1 MALAKKK
8 MRRGAGN
15 ARAVDGSP
23 TKAFF
28 VRMITRDIT
37 LEDCIL
43 DLIDNS
49 IDGAWQLAGGMP
61 ADLSAQAD
69 LSNYKI
75 DVLASEDTFSIT
87 DNCGGIAS
95 NEAKEHAFTFGRNND
110 EYEDYSIGV
119 YGIGMKRAVFKIGRQ
134 IEVTSTH
141 LSDDGNI
148 EAFVVPI
155 DVAEWIGRPDP
166 KDWNFGLY
174 ATDPLP
180 ERGVRIVID
189 DLTPRTRDSF
199 GSPTFIQNL
208 RRMIARDYTLHL
220 RHGIVITLNGQAI
233 RGWPIELKTGS
244 DIEPVRLTY
253 DDSNLEGEVR
263 VEIVAGM
270 AAPPP
275 DDIDPEDVGED
286 DRFGWYVACN
296 GRIVLA
302 ADKGEA
308 SGWGTDQWPSWHGQ
322 YNGFIGLIVFTSEKA
337 AALPLTTTKRSVD
350 LSSEIFRRAR
360 PRMRQVSRDWI
371 DYTNTR
377 KQAREE
383 AGKREQTA
391 ASVPIQSVAKRQAL
405 QLPTLRPVA
414 KKEPEASI
422 SYRVPLV
429 KFTALARALGDINM
443 KRGELGKATFDYVYK
458 YEVDG

>member
-1 MALAKKK
+1 MAFGKIKK
-8 MRRGAGN
+8 RGAGD

-61 ADLSAQAD
+61 ADLTTVVD
-69 LSNYKI
+69 LSNYHI
-75 DVLASEDTFSIT
+75 DVIANETGFSIT

-95 NEAKEHAFTFGRNND
+95 DQAREHAFTFGRNND
-110 EYEDYSIGV
+110 DYEDYSIGV
-119 YGIGMKRAVFKIGRQ
+119 YGIGMKRAVFKIGRD
-134 IEVTSTH
+134 IEISSTH
-141 LSDDGNI
+141 AVGSTN
-148 EAFVVPI
+148 ESFVVPI
-155 DVAEWIGRPDP
+155 NVQEWINRPDP

-174 ATDPLP
+174 EAPALA
-180 ERGVRIVID
+180 ELGVEIIVR
-189 DLTPRTRDSF
+189 DLTQRTKDSF
-199 GSPTFIQNL
+199 ANPKFLQNL

-220 RHGIVITLNGQAI
+220 RHGLIVTLNEQRI
-233 RGWPIELKTGS
+233 IGWPIELKTGEG
-244 DIEPVRLTY
+244 IEPVRLSY
-253 DDSNLEGEVR
+253 DDQAPEGPVH

-275 DDIDPEDVGED
+275 NDTDPEDVGSG

-308 SGWGTDQWPSWHGQ
+308 AGWGTDQWPSWHGQ
-322 YNGFIGLIVFTSEKA
+322 YNGFIGLIIFSSEKA

-350 LSSEIFRRAR
+350 LSSEVYLRAR
-360 PRMRQVSRDWI
+360 PRMRKVSKDWI
-371 DYTNTR
+371 DYTNVR

-383 AGKREQTA
+383 AARREA
-391 ASVPIQSVAKRQAL
+391 AAITVPIQRVSIRPAIT
-405 QLPTLRPVA
+405 LPTLRPVP
-414 KKEPEASI
+414 KIPEASI
-422 SYRVPLV
+422 SYKVPLAR
-429 KFTALARALGDINM
+429 FTLLAGALGNINM
-443 KRGELGKATFDYVYK
+443 KRGELGLRTFDYAYK
-458 YEVDG
+458 NEID